1 MHPAIIPANPYLKH
15 GFSNG
20 DLQVLR
26 RKPIKKHAI
35 MRAFFTSTGYLAIQ
49 PQNKQPDRRRGK
61 ANKAYLAIL
70 QLQ

>member
-35 MRAFFTSTGYLAIQ
+35 MRAFL
-49 PQNKQPDRRRGK
+49 
-61 ANKAYLAIL
+61 L
-70 QLQ
+70 QAGI